1 MCPIDNVKTGIT
13 SHSMGRKLNN
23 QDPIRPIIVKH
34 ITIRGLVGER
44 LAQVKRIKMYQN
56 IFT

>member
-23 QDPIRPIIVKH
+23 QDPIGPIIVKH

-44 LAQVKRIKMYQN
+44 LAQVKRIKM
-56 IFT
+56 